1 MQKLNFFWKV
11 FIALS
16 MVILLSLFVMAVAFR
31 LSLPT
36 AFTHHMIN
44 MEGMMGGRMGMENY
58 SNASDLFNAFDNS
71 VTESFWIAIPIALVI
86 SLLASWLISRQV
98 AAPMK
103 RLFVA
108 AQRIAGGQYHER
120 VPLPKQLSEYQMDDI
135 QRLSHGFNNMAA
147 SLEQTE
153 TMRRQLIG
161 DISHELRTPLTTIK
175 GSLEG
180 LMDGV
185 LPADKATFEQIHNET
200 DRLQRLVE
208 DLQELS
214 RMEGSA
220 YTLNLQPTNLT
231 ETVRSISTR
240 MDYLFQEKYINLN
253 NLIAQEVSL
262 VMADPDRLEQI
273 LVNLISNAINYTP
286 PGGQIEISATQ
297 VNDKIQVTVR
307 DSGIGIAAEH
317 LPHIFTRFYRVDK
330 SRARPGGGSGI
341 GLTITKLLVEAHGG
355 SIRVESAGIGK
366 GSTFS
371 FTLPPAN

>member
-1 MQKLNFFWKV
+1 MQKINFFWKV
-11 FIALS
+11 FIALNL
-16 MVILLSLFVMAVAFR
+16 VILISLFVMAAAIR
-31 LSLPT
+31 LSIPSS
-36 AFTHHMIN
+36 FTHHMVN
-44 MEGMMGGRMGMENY
+44 MEAMMGGRMGMGPDFM
-58 SNASDLFNAFDNS
+58 SDDLFTAFNNS
-71 VTESFWIAIPIALVI
+71 INESLRIAIPIALII
-86 SLLASWLISRQV
+86 SLPASWLISRQV
-98 AAPMK
+98 AAPLK

-120 VPLPKQLSEYQMDDI
+120 IPCPENISDHQMDDI
-135 QRLSHGFNNMAA
+135 QRLSLGFNNMAA

-153 TMRRQLIG
+153 SMRRQLIG

-185 LPADKATFEQIHNET
+185 LPAEKTTFEQIHSEA

-214 RMEGSA
+214 RMEGGA
-220 YTLNLQPTNLT
+220 YTLNLQPANLA
-231 ETVRSISTR
+231 ETVRSVSAR
-240 MDYLFQEKYINLN
+240 MDYLFQEKNINLN
-253 NLIAQEVSL
+253 NLITQEMSL
-262 VMADPDRLEQI
+262 VLADPDRLEQI

-286 PGGQIEISATQ
+286 PGGQIELSATQ
-297 VNDKIQVTVR
+297 VNDKIQVTVH

-317 LPHIFTRFYRVDK
+317 LPYIFTRFYRVDK

-341 GLTITKLLVEAHGG
+341 GLTITKLLVDAHGG
-355 SIRVESAGIGK
+355 SIRVESPGIGK

-371 FTLPPAN
+371 FTLPLAN

>member
-16 MVILLSLFVMAVAFR
+16 LVILISLFVMSVAFR
-31 LSLPT
+31 LSLPS

-44 MEGMMGGRMGMENY
+44 MDGVTGGRMGMGRDVMEGSLY
-58 SNASDLFNAFDNS
+58 YAFDKS
-71 VTESFWIAIPIALVI
+71 VSESLWVAIPIALVI

-120 VPLPKQLSEYQMDDI
+120 IPLPDQLSENQMDDI
-135 QRLSHGFNNMAA
+135 QRLSHGFNNMAT

-185 LPADKATFEQIHNET
+185 LTADKTTLELIHGEA

-214 RMEGSA
+214 RMEGGA
-220 YTLNLQPTNLT
+220 YTLNLQPVNLA
-231 ETVRSISTR
+231 ETVYRISVR
-240 MDYLFQEKYINLN
+240 MKQLFLDKNIVLENQIPPYLNCVL
-253 NLIAQEVSL
+253 
-262 VMADPDRLEQI
+262 ADSDRLDQI
-273 LVNLISNAINYTP
+273 LVNLISNAIHYTQ
-286 PGGQIEISATQ
+286 PGGQIEISTKQ
-297 VNDKIQVTVR
+297 INDKIQVAVR
-307 DSGIGIAAEH
+307 DNGIGITAEH
-317 LPHIFTRFYRVDK
+317 LPHIFTRFYRIDK

-341 GLTITKLLVEAHGG
+341 GLTVTKHLVEAHGG
-355 SIRVESAGIGK
+355 SIQVESPGTGK

-371 FTLPPAN
+371 FTLPLAN